1 MIFTAG
7 CVILIVEAADGTA
20 INYRLPAASA
30 ARPDSGVETSLMEP
44 IMNSNDSKIIAN
56 EEQNGSAA
64 GTDMSTSCT
73 EENVSRVLDIA
84 TKAGRILLENGAEI
98 SRVEET
104 MVRIAAHYGVRHD
117 NFFVLANGIFTTGW
131 DRNNEWP
138 GSFAKVL
145 HIPMRAT
152 RLDRIAAVNQLS
164 RSIIDG
170 KYTLDEAESRL
181 AEIRESSPKSKWLQL
196 AGAFLG
202 SACFSVLFGG
212 SLYDAV
218 GSAVTGFFV
227 WLFMLYVYQPYLSK
241 ITGNITGSVLAT
253 MICIVLHKLGIGNT
267 LGQMIIGAVV
277 LLIPGVAFTNG
288 VRDIADGD
296 YISGVVRLLDAMLG
310 FLCIAVGVGVT
321 FLILRYLFGGVI

>member
-1 MIFTAG
+1 
-7 CVILIVEAADGTA
+7 
-20 INYRLPAASA
+20 
-30 ARPDSGVETSLMEP
+30 
-44 IMNSNDSKIIAN
+44 MNSEPNIAQPE
-56 EEQNGSAA
+56 EEQ
-64 GTDMSTSCT
+64 
-73 EENVSRVLDIA
+73 NVSRVLDVA

-104 MVRIAAHYGVRHD
+104 MVRIAAHYGVHHD

-131 DRNNEWP
+131 DEDNKWP

-152 RLDRIAAVNQLS
+152 RLDRIVAVNRVS
-164 RSIIDG
+164 RAISDG
-170 KYTLDEAESRL
+170 EYTLDEAEMLLS
-181 AEIRESSPKSKWLQL
+181 EIRDSKPKHKMIQL
-196 AGAFLG
+196 AGAVLG

-212 SLYDAV
+212 SLFDAL
-218 GSAVTGFFV
+218 GSGIAGFFV

-241 ITGNITGSVLAT
+241 ITGNILGSMIAT
-253 MICIVLHKLGIGNT
+253 VICIGLNKLGIGHT

-296 YISGVVRLLDAMLG
+296 YISGVVRLLDATLG

-321 FLILRYLFGGVI
+321 FLILRYLFGGVV